1 MIMLG
6 KKLMDNM
13 TDHFQIVIESTHVSG
28 PLIGYVYIK
37 KILMQGLFTNI
48 FVRNI
53 YFSDHNAVTIVI

>member
-1 MIMLG
+1 
-6 KKLMDNM
+6 MDNM
-13 TDHFQIVIESTHVSG
+13 ADHFQIVIESTHVSG